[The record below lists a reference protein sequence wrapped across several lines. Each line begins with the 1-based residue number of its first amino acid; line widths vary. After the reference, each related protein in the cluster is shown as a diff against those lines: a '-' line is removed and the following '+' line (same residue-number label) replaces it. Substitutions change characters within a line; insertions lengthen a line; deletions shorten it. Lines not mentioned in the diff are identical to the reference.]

1 MSGALKVLPEVR
13 LEVEWGGSVVIECP
27 LPHAHVRM
35 YLCRQMTNPAIC
47 ATVVSNV
54 FVKKEYKRRVT
65 LKPFLDKK
73 LFLVEM
79 AQLTKDDEGIYA
91 CGVGTNT
98 DLGKT
103 QKVTLNVLDGRCL
116 EN

>member
-1 MSGALKVLPEVR
+1 MSGTLKVLPEVR
-13 LEVEWGGSVVIECP
+13 LEVELGGSVFIECP
-27 LPHAHVRM
+27 LPQTHVRM

-47 ATVVSNV
+47 ATVVSNI

-65 LKPFLDKK
+65 LKPSLNKK

-79 AQLTKDDEGIYA
+79 TQLTKDDEGIYA

-103 QKVTLNVLDGRCL
+103 QKVTLNVRNGRCL